1 MTRNDLRGLRRALRT
16 WQARLLRRYSGALV
30 CILLGIHASL
40 LAWMAVRLAPTVDEP
55 HHLAGG
61 IRIWKD
67 GLFDVDGGNP
77 SLVKALAAAPVVLAG
92 VETDWKNLP
101 DSLRAGTDLME
112 ANGGRALW
120 LVTLGRL
127 SCLWFSVLGG
137 WLCWRFSR
145 RLFGRRGGLLSLTVW
160 CFCPEILA
168 HGPLVTGDMASAVLS
183 LATIN
188 CFHQWCQRRTLFLA
202 LLAGLALGA
211 ALLSKYVC
219 VLLVPLMIV
228 LWLLDVRARRVR
240 LDTLFHSDL
249 PAALIVTI
257 VALDVVNLG
266 YGFAGTGAR
275 LDASATGRRLMDLL
289 LEPDSESITR
299 KWLSAV
305 PVPLPSD
312 YVWGVDEILRFHDV
326 RPVTYF
332 AGRFGPPRWYYYLAG
347 YALKLPV
354 ALLVLLL
361 IAFSRRL
368 FRLRGGAFPGEA
380 FLLLPALGFLVFV
393 SVTSQA
399 QFLRY
404 ALPVLP
410 FVCVW
415 LGHGGTRR
423 LRGRPF
429 LNAVQVVCVLL
440 AAISS
445 LAVVPHSL
453 SFFNRP
459 AGGPEHGH
467 RWMIDS
473 SHDWGQ
479 DLLYLKAWCD
489 RHPERRPLRLAYF
502 GKVDPRCVEI
512 DYELPPLAPSDG
524 GDTVSAD
531 FQPPPGWYAVSTGL
545 LQGHRWIA
553 VPDGTG
559 GRISDSHSSFTWLQ
573 KYQPVD
579 RAGKSILIYH
589 IEPTGSGPA
598 GGSEDTG
605 HRTDGLAGEQGIA
618 PAGR

>member
-1 MTRNDLRGLRRALRT
+1 MTRMDLCGCRRTLRT
-16 WQARLLRRYSGALV
+16 WWTSLLRRYCGVLV
-30 CILLGIHASL
+30 CILLCIHASL
-40 LAWMAVRLAPTVDEP
+40 LAWMAVRLAPTIDEP

-101 DSLRAGTDLME
+101 DSLRAGTDLMD

-145 RLFGRRGGLLSLTVW
+145 RLFGRRGGLLSLAVW

-183 LATIN
+183 LVAID
-188 CFHQWCQRRTLFLA
+188 CFHQWCQRRTFFLA
-202 LLAGLALGA
+202 FLTGLTLGV

-219 VLLVPLMIV
+219 VLLVPLMIG

-240 LDTLFHSDL
+240 LDALLHCDL
-249 PAALIVTI
+249 PSALIVTV

-266 YGFAGTGAR
+266 YGFAGTGMR
-275 LDASATGRRLMDLL
+275 LDASATGRRVIALL
-289 LEPDSESITR
+289 LEPDSESIIR
-299 KWLSAV
+299 EWLSAV

-312 YVWGVDEILRFHDV
+312 YLWGVDEILRFHDV

-332 AGRFGPPRWYYYLAG
+332 AGRFGPPRWDFYLAG
-347 YALKLPV
+347 YGVKLPV

-361 IAFSRRL
+361 IAFNRRL
-368 FRLRGGAFPGEA
+368 FNFRGGAFAGEA

-404 ALPVLP
+404 GLPVLP
-410 FVCVW
+410 FICVW
-415 LGHGGTRR
+415 LGHGWTRR
-423 LRGRPF
+423 FRRRYF
-429 LNAVQVVCVLL
+429 LNVVQVICVLM
-440 AAISS
+440 AALSS
-445 LAVVPHSL
+445 LVVVPHSL

-479 DLLYLKAWCD
+479 DLLFLKDWYD
-489 RHPERRPLRLAYF
+489 RHPECRPLRLAYF
-502 GKVDPRCVEI
+502 GKIDPRCVEI

-524 GDTVSAD
+524 IETVRAD
-531 FQPPPGWYAVSTGL
+531 FQPSPGWYAVSTSL
-545 LQGHRWIA
+545 LHGHRWIA
-553 VPDGTG
+553 VPDGAG

-573 KYQPVD
+573 RYLPVD
-579 RAGKSILIYH
+579 RAGRSILIYH
-589 IEPTGSGPA
+589 IERTGSGPA
-598 GGSEDTG
+598 GGSEDDE
-605 HRTDGLAGEQGIA
+605 HRARVRFGAQSKA